1 MTKTNNNQEEQ
12 NKLLEMRKK
21 LDEDLEKRKEILH
34 QDVILFNRSQKAKS
48 QIMELEEKIKKLK
61 EERPKLLADGK
72 DVSQL
77 NKKLKKFN
85 EQIGICE
92 DTIKGI
98 DDKRKEVKDEIYVA
112 KQNANFSYVEYIQ
125 EIIQTLKKD
134 YLKTATEFAKILTEM
149 LALNNMCASA
159 RGYRPPIAHPHEIN
173 IIPDPYDNKKEIFRN
188 NPYTLEQEHRDKLRK
203 KYNIPE
209 YSIDSLKFL

>member
-34 QDVILFNRSQKAKS
+34 QDVILFHRSQKAKS

-85 EQIGICE
+85 
-92 DTIKGI
+92 
-98 DDKRKEVKDEIYVA
+98 
-112 KQNANFSYVEYIQ
+112 YIV
-125 EIIQTLKKD
+125 
-134 YLKTATEFAKILTEM
+134 
-149 LALNNMCASA
+149 
-159 RGYRPPIAHPHEIN
+159 
-173 IIPDPYDNKKEIFRN
+173 
-188 NPYTLEQEHRDKLRK
+188 
-203 KYNIPE
+203 
-209 YSIDSLKFL
+209 

>member
-21 LDEDLEKRKEILH
+21 LDEDLEKREEILH

-77 NKKLKKFN
+77 N
-85 EQIGICE
+85 
-92 DTIKGI
+92 
-98 DDKRKEVKDEIYVA
+98 
-112 KQNANFSYVEYIQ
+112 
-125 EIIQTLKKD
+125 
-134 YLKTATEFAKILTEM
+134 
-149 LALNNMCASA
+149 
-159 RGYRPPIAHPHEIN
+159 
-173 IIPDPYDNKKEIFRN
+173 
-188 NPYTLEQEHRDKLRK
+188 
-203 KYNIPE
+203 
-209 YSIDSLKFL
+209 